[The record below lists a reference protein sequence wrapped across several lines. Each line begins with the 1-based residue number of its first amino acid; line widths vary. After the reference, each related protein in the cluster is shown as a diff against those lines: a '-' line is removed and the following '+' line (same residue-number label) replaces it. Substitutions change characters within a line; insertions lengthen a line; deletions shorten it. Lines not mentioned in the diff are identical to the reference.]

1 MGDGAPAL
9 STIPALEIPYI
20 IGTNGKALYALADL
34 DAFAAARE
42 AAQTRRMGGRRR
54 QALPT
59 NTVA

>member
-9 STIPALEIPYI
+9 ATLPALEIPYT
-20 IGTNGKALYALADL
+20 IGTNGKALYAISDL

-54 QALPT
+54 QSLP
-59 NTVA
+59 AA